1 MYEAEDVTSGMGAL
15 NMRFVSVVS
24 LNSLK
29 SRAEGGR
36 TGIRYEHGRGLGR
49 QFIVASDGIAR
60 LANKRELEMAH
71 SSDVFQRQQPS
82 TIDPLREWSGVV
94 LAGARKGL
102 DWRYVTNG
110 NCKAI
115 VHKVIVINTVV
126 IPVMGRTI
134 ISIDTGNQFVT
145 FLFVSRVVIFSLC
158 AVPSSNTAFGLAFQ
172 GIIIIIY

>member
-1 MYEAEDVTSGMGAL
+1 M
-15 NMRFVSVVS
+15 
-24 LNSLK
+24 
-29 SRAEGGR
+29 
-36 TGIRYEHGRGLGR
+36 
-49 QFIVASDGIAR
+49 
-60 LANKRELEMAH
+60 
-71 SSDVFQRQQPS
+71 
-82 TIDPLREWSGVV
+82 V